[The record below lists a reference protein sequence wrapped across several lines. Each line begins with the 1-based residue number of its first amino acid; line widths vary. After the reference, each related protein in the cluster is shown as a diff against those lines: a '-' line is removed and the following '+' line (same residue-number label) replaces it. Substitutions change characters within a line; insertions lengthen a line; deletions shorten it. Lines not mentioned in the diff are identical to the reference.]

1 MLSIWIHRHVLA
13 SIETTRKTERERDNS
28 NVKIRS
34 HQRFITPP
42 EGGSFRQLT
51 STRRKR
57 EMHTE
62 QRNTNREGRRQ
73 QSTQRERLSGN
84 LALAHFLIE

>member
-1 MLSIWIHRHVLA
+1 MR
-13 SIETTRKTERERDNS
+13 ERERERDNS

-51 STRRKR
+51 STWRKR
-57 EMHTE
+57 ELHTRAE
-62 QRNTNREGRRQ
+62 KIQIEREEDNKAHKQKGYQ
-73 QSTQRERLSGN
+73 ALLAD
-84 LALAHFLIE
+84 LALAHFLIG

>member
-1 MLSIWIHRHVLA
+1 MRLHKIQEKQI
-13 SIETTRKTERERDNS
+13 EREKKREDNS
-28 NVKIRS
+28 SVKIRS

-57 EMHTE
+57 DVHTRAE
-62 QRNTNREGRRQ
+62 KVQIEREEDNK
-73 QSTQRERLSGN
+73 RERLSGTVS
-84 LALAHFLIE
+84 